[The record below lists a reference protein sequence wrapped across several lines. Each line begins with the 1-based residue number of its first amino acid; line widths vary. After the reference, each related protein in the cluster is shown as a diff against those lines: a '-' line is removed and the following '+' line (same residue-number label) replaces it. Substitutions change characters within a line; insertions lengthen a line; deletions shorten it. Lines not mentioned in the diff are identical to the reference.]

1 MKQSCETKKLKWKQ
15 KILDLVNTTGIIN
28 NRFRIVIKVMKK
40 NFGQQ

>member
-15 KILDLVNTTGIIN
+15 IDLINSTGIIN
-28 NRFRIVIKVMKK
+28 NRFIIGIKVMKK